1 MREQT
6 KYLLVGAGLAAHHAA
21 RAIRERDPAGRIVIV
36 GDEPELPYTR
46 PHLSKAYLMGKRE
59 RAKVFVKSVEYYSN
73 ELRAEVWTGR
83 RVTALDAK
91 KGTARLEDGTP
102 IGFEHVLLATGSEP
116 RRLKLPGADLPGIHY
131 LRTLA
136 DADTIKQAMDT
147 ARYAVVI
154 GGGFIGAEVASGLT
168 QKRIATTLVTT
179 DNAILDLQLGPAAGK
194 FITDYFVDHGVDVFK
209 RATVQ
214 HIEHK
219 AHHLE
224 VVLTDGVRLKAD
236 LIVVGIGVTPRVELA
251 RQAGLKVDNGVV
263 VNEYLRTSDP
273 AVYAAGDIAHY
284 HDRRYD
290 HGLRLEHWDN
300 AIAMGK
306 LAGSNMAGANQPFD
320 HVPYLYS
327 DLFDLDLQAYGD
339 LYRWDAVIVRGS
351 LGHGLTYFYLHQHR
365 LVAGLAINPGKDD
378 TDALQKLIAAAP
390 EVHHTTAYCDVS
402 VPYEKLMSGGL

>member
-1 MREQT
+1 MSEQT

-21 RAIRERDPAGRIVIV
+21 RAIREHDQAGRIVIV

-59 RAKVFVKSVEYYSN
+59 RAKVIVKSIEYYSH
-73 ELRAEVWTGR
+73 ELQVEVQTGR

-91 KGTARLEDGTP
+91 KCTALIDDGAS
-102 IGFEHVLLATGSEP
+102 IGFERALLATGSAP
-116 RRLKLPGADLPGIHY
+116 RRLSVPGADLPGIFY

-136 DADTIKQAMDT
+136 DADMIKQAMET
-147 ARYAVVI
+147 AKRAVVI
-154 GGGFIGAEVASGLT
+154 GGGFIGAELASSLA
-168 QKRIATTLVTT
+168 QKGIVVTCVVLE
-179 DNAILDLQLGPAAGK
+179 DALLKNQIGPVGK
-194 FITDYFVDHGVDVFK
+194 FLTDYFQEKGVNILRRARVQGITRKDRGLQITLVDN
-209 RATVQ
+209 
-214 HIEHK
+214 
-219 AHHLE
+219 
-224 VVLTDGVRLKAD
+224 VRLKAD

-251 RQAGLKVDNGVV
+251 QQAGLKVDDGVV

-290 HGLRLEHWDN
+290 QRLRLEHWDN

-306 LAGSNMAGANQPFD
+306 IAGSNMAGANQPFD

-339 LYRWDAVIVRGS
+339 LYHWDAVIVRGS
-351 LGHGLTYFYLHQHR
+351 LGHDLTYFYLRQHR
-365 LVAGLAINPGKDD
+365 LVAGLAINPAQDEAS
-378 TDALQKLIAAAP
+378 ALQKLIAAAP
-390 EVHHTTAYCDVS
+390 EIHDLRALGDVS
-402 VPYEKLMSGGL
+402 VPYVKLMSSGL